1 MITLLAFKQ
10 FEVRT
15 HKCLILFNEVA
26 NRVNFF
32 PELLVSVQVSL
43 VRSMLIA
50 VHLIFFYGGGVSHLE
65 VSSSGALDMHHHA
78 TRMILFLI
86 VYERFPLIAKCVCII
101 AALNHHSLSR
111 VTDLTC
117 SARVL

>member
-1 MITLLAFKQ
+1 
-10 FEVRT
+10 
-15 HKCLILFNEVA
+15 
-26 NRVNFF
+26 
-32 PELLVSVQVSL
+32 
-43 VRSMLIA
+43 MLIA
-50 VHLIFFYGGGVSHLE
+50 VHLIFFYGSGVSHLE

-86 VYERFPLIAKCVCII
+86 VYERFPLIAKCVFII

-117 SARVL
+117 RARVLCCWFEVYGFAALDSNLRQPKSATEVNPIHEGRRVRDVRRLVLLTS